1 MRRHQILFWSRSSFV
16 GGAVLGGL
24 GFSVIYSV
32 LLMLA
37 AVTTALF
44 LKVNRTVA
52 ILAAVLF
59 LVGSLYY
66 AVSDYYYYQKQVS
79 AAALNSFE
87 GKVIAEPRRRINDQS
102 VKVKIPESD
111 IVISAY
117 LSSYPEI

>member
-1 MRRHQILFWSRSSFV
+1 M

-24 GFSVIYSV
+24 GFSVIYTV

-44 LKVNRTVA
+44 LKVNPHTKLISGVWVNRTVA

-66 AVSDYYYYQKQVS
+66 AVSDYYYYQKQES
-79 AAALNSFE
+79 AVALN
-87 GKVIAEPRRRINDQS
+87 
-102 VKVKIPESD
+102 
-111 IVISAY
+111 
-117 LSSYPEI
+117 